1 MQTDDL
7 ISSLT
12 ADFKP
17 TPPGAAE
24 RRLLLAV
31 AAGAGVAFVIMLL
44 WLGLRPD
51 LAEAVRTPLFWVKLL
66 YPSALATAAFF
77 LIDRLSRPGARVGR
91 LWLAL
96 AAPAAVVVALA
107 LGQLM
112 LAAPDERLSIWVG
125 QSAAKCPWRV
135 LTLSIPT
142 FVALM
147 WAFRRL
153 APTRPGL
160 AGLASGLGAGA
171 VGAAVYA
178 LACDETAPAFLATWY
193 SLGIVMAGAIGAV
206 VGKRLLRW

>member
-17 TPPGAAE
+17 TPTRAAE

-31 AAGAGVAFVIMLL
+31 AAGAAVAFVVMLL
-44 WLGLRPD
+44 WLGLRHD
-51 LAEAVRTPLFWVKLL
+51 LTQAVRTPMFWVKFL
-66 YPSALATAAFF
+66 YPTALATAAFF
-77 LIDRLSRPGARVGR
+77 LIDRLARPGARVGR

-96 AAPAAVVVALA
+96 AAPAALVVALA

-112 LAAPDERLSIWVG
+112 LAAPDARLAIWVG
-125 QSAAKCPWRV
+125 QSADKCPWRV
-135 LTLSIPT
+135 LVLSVPT
-142 FVALM
+142 FVALL

-153 APTRPGL
+153 APTRPAL

-193 SLGIVMAGAIGAV
+193 SLGIVMAGAIGALA
-206 VGKRLLRW
+206 GKRLLRW